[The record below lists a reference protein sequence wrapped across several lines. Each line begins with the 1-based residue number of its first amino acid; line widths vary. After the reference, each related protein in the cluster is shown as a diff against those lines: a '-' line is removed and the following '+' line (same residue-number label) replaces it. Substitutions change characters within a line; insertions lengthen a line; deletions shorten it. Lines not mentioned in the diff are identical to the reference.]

1 MGGPLKQIYD
11 MNDRKVISAHSNE
24 QKIVQ
29 MNKKKSSNEQKNSW
43 LYGLG

>member
-1 MGGPLKQIYD
+1 MGVSLKQIYD

-29 MNKKKSSNEQKNSW
+29 RNKKIVQMNRKIV
-43 LYGLG
+43 GCMV